1 MKKNLLFIL
10 FAHITTLGFSQVDWV
25 PTNGP
30 YGGGVL
36 VLKNI
41 NNKVYAGTDCGIY
54 STIDNGITWENKSA
68 GLNGECKWIYD
79 IEVLGNTLIAS
90 SKSIL
95 GGSIQ
100 DGIFLS
106 YDSGNTWTQSNTG
119 LIDPNGYVQ
128 EINDIFVNGSDILI
142 GTLNGVY
149 KSINQGLSWNP
160 SNIGINELGY
170 DNAFQFTKN
179 GSNIFLHVNSNIYK
193 STDNGFTWVNL
204 NSPFYCNSIVSFGG
218 SIYAGTSNQGVY
230 KTSNNGISWTLLNF
244 NFPSTPLQIKYGG
257 TKLYCASD
265 SQTFESTDGISW
277 SIVPHMGASGTNDNN
292 ILEVNNK
299 VFWGGGDGVY
309 SRSNGS
315 SSVINSGLGGS
326 SKTNVIF
333 HDGNTMYAGSW
344 NGIYKSTD
352 NGNIWNNLGLTLPL
366 NSIVNCITKSGSN
379 LVIGTKGNGVYLS
392 NDNGN
397 TWTQSNNG
405 LNINGVIYSNVTSL
419 FHFNGRL
426 FMGAMENI
434 NSPYATLFISDNN
447 GVSWTQSAT
456 GLGPKS
462 MITSICNF
470 QQYIIIA
477 VAQAGTG
484 TPGVYL
490 SVDNG
495 LSWLLDNPGYPV
507 NLVCANS
514 TSIFAV
520 NFEYV
525 FSTINIGNSWTATN
539 QGSGNLYIKTIANLN
554 NSIYLQWA
562 NCIYKIIDNIW
573 IPFSGGNGLAVDQ
586 YFQQSYR
593 THLSSNQSGTIFI
606 GERSIVPYGGGYYPL
621 NNGVSKYVG
630 VTNDLN
636 EIQNKIN
643 YSISPNPTTSKITVK
658 SSLEL
663 IGKEFTI
670 YDQLG
675 KEVMSGIITSEDT
688 EIDLSNISEGVY
700 LFKVGEEMQETFRI
714 IKQ

>member
-95 GGSIQ
+95 GGGSIQ

-299 VFWGGGDGVY
+299 VFWGGGTGVY
-309 SRSNGS
+309 SRANGS

-366 NSIVNCITKSGSN
+366 NSIVNYIIKSGSN
-379 LVIGTKGNGVYLS
+379 
-392 NDNGN
+392 
-397 TWTQSNNG
+397 
-405 LNINGVIYSNVTSL
+405 
-419 FHFNGRL
+419 
-426 FMGAMENI
+426 
-434 NSPYATLFISDNN
+434 
-447 GVSWTQSAT
+447 
-456 GLGPKS
+456 
-462 MITSICNF
+462 
-470 QQYIIIA
+470 
-477 VAQAGTG
+477 
-484 TPGVYL
+484 
-490 SVDNG
+490 
-495 LSWLLDNPGYPV
+495 
-507 NLVCANS
+507 
-514 TSIFAV
+514 
-520 NFEYV
+520 
-525 FSTINIGNSWTATN
+525 
-539 QGSGNLYIKTIANLN
+539 
-554 NSIYLQWA
+554 
-562 NCIYKIIDNIW
+562 
-573 IPFSGGNGLAVDQ
+573 
-586 YFQQSYR
+586 
-593 THLSSNQSGTIFI
+593 
-606 GERSIVPYGGGYYPL
+606 
-621 NNGVSKYVG
+621 
-630 VTNDLN
+630 
-636 EIQNKIN
+636 
-643 YSISPNPTTSKITVK
+643 
-658 SSLEL
+658 
-663 IGKEFTI
+663 
-670 YDQLG
+670 
-675 KEVMSGIITSEDT
+675 
-688 EIDLSNISEGVY
+688 
-700 LFKVGEEMQETFRI
+700 
-714 IKQ
+714 

>member
-30 YGGGVL
+30 YGGGVV

-41 NNKVYAGTDCGIY
+41 NNKVYAGTTCGIY

-68 GLNGECKWIYD
+68 GLNGECKWIND

-90 SKSIL
+90 SSL
-95 GGSIQ
+95 FVTDDGEN
-100 DGIFLS
+100 GIFLS
-106 YDSGNTWTQSNTG
+106 YDFGNTWTQSNTG
-119 LIDPNGYVQ
+119 IIDSDFDRY
-128 EINDIFVNGSDILI
+128 INDVFVNGSDILI
-142 GTLNGVY
+142 GTRNGVY

-160 SNIGINELGY
+160 SNIGINEPNMT

-179 GSNIFLHVNSNIYK
+179 GSNIFLHVNFNIYK

-218 SIYAGTSNQGVY
+218 SIYASTSNQGVY
-230 KTSNNGISWTLLNF
+230 KTSNNGISWTQLNF
-244 NFPSTPLQIKYGG
+244 NFPSTPLQIKFGG

-277 SIVPHMGASGTNDNN
+277 SIVPHMGASGVYDNN

-299 VFWGGGDGVY
+299 VFWGGDGVY
-309 SRSNGS
+309 SRANGS
-315 SSVINSGLGGS
+315 TSVINSGLGGS

-379 LVIGTKGNGVYLS
+379 LVIGTKVNGVYLS

-405 LNINGVIYSNVTSL
+405 LNINGVIYSNITSL
-419 FHFNGRL
+419 FHYNGRL

-434 NSPYATLFISDNN
+434 NLNYYATLFISDNN

-456 GLGPKS
+456 GLGPKYR
-462 MITSICNF
+462 ITSICNF

-477 VAQAGTG
+477 VENAGTG
-484 TPGVYL
+484 VPGVYL
-490 SVDNG
+490 STDNG

-514 TSIFAV
+514 TSIFAA

-525 FSTINIGNSWTATN
+525 FSTIDIGNSWT
-539 QGSGNLYIKTIANLN
+539 GSTSGTYSIKTIANLN
-554 NSIYLQWA
+554 NSIYVVR
-562 NCIYKIIDNIW
+562 NGIYKIINNIW
-573 IPFSGGNGLAVDQ
+573 NPISSNGLLIENPL
-586 YFQQSYR
+586 YSTGQSYCS
-593 THLSSNQSGTIFI
+593 HLSSNQSGTIFI
-606 GERSIVPYGGGYYPL
+606 GERSILPYGGGYYQL

-630 VTNDLN
+630 TNNLD
-636 EIQNKIN
+636 EIQSKIN

-663 IGKEFTI
+663 NGEEYII

-675 KEVMSGIITSEDT
+675 KEVMSGIISSEET